1 MSNALRDQLLKAGLA
16 DAKKV
21 KKVKKEKHQL
31 KTQAG
36 KNTVLTNETT
46 TLAQQAKAEQVAR
59 DRELNRQ
66 KQAEIAQKALA
77 AQVKQMIETNTISSK
92 GEVGF
97 NFVDGKLV
105 KKLYVSN
112 KLHDELSRG
121 LVAIARLAEQYMLI
135 PAAVAEKIMQR
146 DASCIVLLNTK
157 QQQPDEDDP
166 YADYQIPDDLMW

>member
-1 MSNALRDQLLKAGLA
+1 MSNAFRDQLLKAGLA

-21 KKVKKEKHQL
+21 KKVKKEKHQQ

-36 KNTVLTNETT
+36 KHAVLNNDAL

-59 DRELNRQ
+59 DKELNRK
-66 KQAEIAQKALA
+66 KQAELAQKAIA
-77 AQVKQMIETNTISSK
+77 AQVKQMIETNAITSK
-92 GEVGF
+92 GELGF

-121 LVAIARLAEQYMLI
+121 LVAIARQAEQYCVI
-135 PAAVAEKIMQR
+135 PSQVAEKIMQR
-146 DASCIVLLNTK
+146 DANSIVLLNTK